1 MVNGL
6 LSAVDLFSSLALLVV
21 VAALVGLGVAFLM
34 AGRDRPAARR
44 SATGRVAIL
53 ETPANFDWRVDPD
66 TPFSQLPPFPSTAQ
80 ATSVPSM
87 TGPAPE
93 PEPVVTHPD
102 DPDFLLV
109 STEGPRASD
118 ELLSLPGLGASASGA
133 QTAPAPIA
141 ARAPVVAPAA
151 PTPVPPVDA
160 SVPVRAMTPEPL
172 ESPLR
177 LEPAPL
183 PVVTPSPR
191 PLDRIEP
198 DEPPAPSAPQD
209 LSMHAVDRYALLRR
223 IESLEERTDAHSR
236 AWAKSLRARLE
247 SGRP

>member
-1 MVNGL
+1 MNGL
-6 LSAVDLFSSLALLVV
+6 LSAADLFSSLALLVV

-34 AGRDRPAARR
+34 AGRDRPASRR

-66 TPFSQLPPFPSTAQ
+66 TPFSQLPPPPLPSTAK

-133 QTAPAPIA
+133 QIAPAPIA

-151 PTPVPPVDA
+151 PAPTPVPPVDA
-160 SVPVRAMTPEPL
+160 SVPAEP
-172 ESPLR
+172 PLR

-198 DEPPAPSAPQD
+198 DEPPAPSPPQD
-209 LSMHAVDRYALLRR
+209 PSVYAVDRYALLRR